1 MSRFIAQLAVAIA
14 LSFGL
19 VLAVAAQDQATPTSG
34 GDQTLC
40 ATPLPEAS
48 GSPAIV
54 TTAPPTAA
62 TPGGSEP
69 GTPIGL
75 FPCGSPAASPAAQGG
90 QAAQQT
96 VEMVD
101 INFNPK
107 ELTIPANTDV
117 AINLTNN
124 GVSPHNFNV
133 DELNVHSGDYAAGQ
147 TGTVTINA
155 APGSYQYYCS
165 IPGHKEAGMV
175 GTLTVQ

>member
-1 MSRFIAQLAVAIA
+1 MPRLFALFATAIA
-14 LSFGL
+14 LSLGL
-19 VLAVAAQDQATPTSG
+19 VLVVAAQDQATPTEG
-34 GDQTLC
+34 
-40 ATPLPEAS
+40 
-48 GSPAIV
+48 
-54 TTAPPTAA
+54 AA
-62 TPGGSEP
+62 TPCASPQPATG
-69 GTPIGL
+69 GTPTVVATMAGTETAT
-75 FPCGSPAASPAAQGG
+75 PVGSNACGPAAG
-90 QAAQQT
+90 QMT
-96 VEMVD
+96 IEMID

-117 AINLTNN
+117 TINLTNN